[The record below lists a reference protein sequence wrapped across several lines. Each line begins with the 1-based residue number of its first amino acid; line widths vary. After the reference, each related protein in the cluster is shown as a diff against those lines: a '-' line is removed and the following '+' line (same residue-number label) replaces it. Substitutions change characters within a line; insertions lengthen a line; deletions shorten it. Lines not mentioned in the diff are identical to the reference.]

1 MTRER
6 ILVHVCCAPDGAY
19 VLRLLQ
25 QNYEPTAFF
34 YNPNIYPPEEYSLR
48 YQEMVKVANWLKVP
62 LIEEK
67 PDFENFLQLTENL
80 KDEPEMGRRCEVCYA
95 LRLEKTALRALADK
109 FPFFTTV
116 MSLSPWKKSQTLNFL
131 GDNLAQKYEINFL
144 KADFKKKDGFIKS
157 VALSRELGLYRQDY
171 CGCLYS
177 YLEKQKKKA
186 QESGSKRDKF

>member
-1 MTRER
+1 MKRER

-25 QNYEPTAFF
+25 ENFEPTAFF

-48 YQEMVKVANWLKVP
+48 FQEMIKVVQWLGIP

-67 PDFENFLQLTENL
+67 PDFDRWFELTKDL

-95 LRLEKTALRALADK
+95 LRLEKTAIKAATDK
-109 FPFFTTV
+109 FPLFTTV
-116 MSLSPWKKSQTLNFL
+116 MSLSPWKKSQLLNSL
-131 GDNLAQKYEINFL
+131 GENLAQKYGVNFL
-144 KADFKKKDGFIKS
+144 KADFKKKDGFLKS

-177 YLEKQKKKA
+177 YQERQRRKAKKGEPK
-186 QESGSKRDKF
+186 